1 MSYSMFCDFVKA
13 LRDLG
18 RILDMTQ
25 GYLSDDDFG
34 SFVNS
39 MRYDISRLELK
50 LIKFISESFK
60 LGREITEEEF
70 FALESSGSCLNLF
83 HYFLDEMKKANE

>member
-1 MSYSMFCDFVKA
+1 MSYSMFCDFVRA

-25 GYLSDDDFG
+25 GYLSDDEFG

-60 LGREITEEEF
+60 LGREVTEEEF
-70 FALESSGSCLNLF
+70 FALENSESYLNLF
-83 HYFLDEMKKANE
+83 HYFLDEMRKANE

>member
-1 MSYSMFCDFVKA
+1 MSYLMFCDFVKA

-25 GYLSDDDFG
+25 GYLNDDEFG
-34 SFVNS
+34 FFVNG
-39 MRYDISRLELK
+39 MRSDVSRLELK
-50 LIKFISESFK
+50 LIKFIGESFK

-70 FALESSGSCLNLF
+70 FALENSKGSLELF
-83 HYFLDEMKKANE
+83 YYFLDEMQKANE